1 MPVLLFNLFLPFYF
15 YQLKLIYSYHIS
27 FRKAKIVEEPEEFE
41 AVESDSQMLTELS
54 RLEKLCCK
62 ENFQYYDKQ
71 KLGYVE
77 RFEL

>member
-1 MPVLLFNLFLPFYF
+1 M
-15 YQLKLIYSYHIS
+15 
-27 FRKAKIVEEPEEFE
+27 EEPEEIE
-41 AVESDSQMLTELS
+41 AVESDSQMLTELTK
-54 RLEKLCCK
+54 LEKLCCK